1 MWAEAQNC
9 KWSEQ
14 LLLEH
19 LADEQHLVLRR
30 VGTMVT
36 QDYIPDVQFKATAI
50 KVNISVVL
58 TRMERGW
65 GRRSR
70 LQGQHRN

>member
-1 MWAEAQNC
+1 MI
-9 KWSEQ
+9 
-14 LLLEH
+14 
-19 LADEQHLVLRR
+19 
-30 VGTMVT
+30 T

-65 GRRSR
+65 GRRSG